1 MPLSKAEQRTLDEIE
16 QALRATDPKFAEH
29 ASFDHQR
36 RLLHRRL
43 VVGAFAFALGLIVLV
58 AGAIGTAALVAT
70 GVLISVT
77 GFVVMFAAAA
87 WTLRSPNRR

>member
-1 MPLSKAEQRTLDEIE
+1 MPLSKAEQRTLDQIE
-16 QALRATDPKFAEH
+16 QALRDADPRFAEH

-43 VVGAFAFALGLIVLV
+43 MVGAFAFTLGLIVLV
-58 AGAIGTAALVAT
+58 AGAICTAALVAT
-70 GVLISVT
+70 GVVISVA

-87 WTLRSPNRR
+87 WMLRSRHRR